1 MLHKFAQAL
10 VRLAL
15 IGIVAAAWH
24 GTAGAAE
31 LKKITLALGVKNID
45 EAFSPLTVA
54 KYLGYFEAE
63 GIDLSFMPL
72 GGSNEAAVQ
81 VGAGNAQVGMPSP
94 GQVLVGIENGVLD
107 VKYYYQLYY
116 KNIWKVSV
124 LPDSPIKDLKDLRGK
139 KLGVAGLG
147 SAGISYGRAYAS
159 SAGLDSQRDINFIQ
173 IGVGAQAITAVRQ
186 KLVDAIVFW
195 DAALVKM
202 ETAGLTL
209 RNLPLPEKLEALPD
223 ASLLVRTAMIEK
235 DPKTMIGVARA
246 LAKGYDFTMANPK
259 AAVLITWKMYPEAK
273 PVGTDQEAVLRDGI
287 AVNQARMA
295 NWDSAKTKGKHGFIM
310 KDDWENLVNFLVSE
324 KTLKKPIPD
333 DKIYT
338 NQFIDE
344 INNYD
349 RAAVINQAKNF
360 KVEDI
365 R

>member
-1 MLHKFAQAL
+1 MLYKLAQAL
-10 VRLAL
+10 VRAAM
-15 IGIVAAAWH
+15 IGFFA
-24 GTAGAAE
+24 TACQSTSGAAE
-31 LKKITLALGVKNID
+31 LKKIMLAVGVKNLD

-124 LPDSPIKDLKDLRGK
+124 LPDSPIKELKDLRGK

-159 SAGLDSQRDINFIQ
+159 EAGLDPQRDINFIQ
-173 IGVGAQAITAVRQ
+173 IGVGAQAVTSVQQ

-209 RNLPLPEKLEALPD
+209 RNLPIPEKLEALPD
-223 ASLLVRTAMIEK
+223 ASLLVRNDTLGK
-235 DPKTMIGVARA
+235 DPKMLIGVARA
-246 LAKGYDFTMANPK
+246 LAKAYDFTMANPS
-259 AAVLITWKMYPEAK
+259 AAVQITWKMYPEAK
-273 PVGTDQEAVLRDGI
+273 PTGTDQQAILRDGI

-295 NWDSAKTKGKHGFIM
+295 NWDSPKTKGKHGLIM
-310 KDDWENLVNFLVSE
+310 KDDWENLVSFLVSQG
-324 KTLKKPIPD
+324 TIKKPIPD
-333 DKIYT
+333 ERIYT
-338 NQFIDE
+338 NKFIDE
-344 INNYD
+344 INSYD
-349 RAAVINQAKNF
+349 RAAVIAQAKEF
-360 KVEDI
+360 KMDGAH
-365 R
+365 

>member
-1 MLHKFAQAL
+1 MAL
-10 VRLAL
+10 F
-15 IGIVAAAWH
+15 GIVALAWH
-24 GTAGAAE
+24 GDAYAAE
-31 LKKITLALGVKNID
+31 LKKIKLAIGVKNVD

-63 GIDLSFMPL
+63 GIDLGFMPL

-81 VGAGNAQVGMPSP
+81 VGAGNAEVGMPSP

-107 VKYYYQLYY
+107 VKYFYQLYY

-124 LPDSPIKDLKDLRGK
+124 LPDSPIKELKDLHGK
-139 KLGVAGLG
+139 KLGVASLG
-147 SAGISYGRAYAS
+147 SAGISYGRAYAK
-159 SAGLDSQRDINFIQ
+159 SAGLDPQRDINLIQ

-202 ETAGLTL
+202 ETAGLVL

-223 ASLLVRTAMIEK
+223 ASLVARSGMIEK
-235 DPKTMIGVARA
+235 DPKTLVGVARA
-246 LAKGYDFTMANPK
+246 LAKGYDFTMANPT
-259 AAVLITWKMYPEAK
+259 AAVLITWKMFPEAK
-273 PVGTDQEAVLRDGI
+273 PVGTDQKAVLHDGI

-295 NWDSAKTKGKHGFIM
+295 NWNSDKTNGKHGLIL

-324 KTLKKPIPD
+324 GTLKKAIPN
-333 DKIYT
+333 DKIFT

-349 RAAVINQAKNF
+349 RAAVIKQAKDF
-360 KVEDI
+360 KIESI
-365 R
+365 K